1 MAKQIMTTGNPLP
14 KEHVPCE
21 EEVAQGLKRQELKN
35 SESVG

>member
-14 KEHVPCE
+14 KEDVPS